1 MYVNWNCA
9 KSDDVTLAVFV
20 LCVNKC
26 VNFVELVEEFVLY
39 VSIAKD
45 QDLLWDLHI
54 NSKIFSGTG
63 NSWIWRSLASGEFSL
78 KIYSF

>member
-1 MYVNWNCA
+1 
-9 KSDDVTLAVFV
+9 VTLAVFV

-45 QDLLWDLHI
+45 QDLLWDLRI

-63 NSWIWRSLASGEFSL
+63 NS
-78 KIYSF
+78 